1 MKFYHCWAAPKE
13 ILLAA
18 LPLFLAWQLFVSA
31 QMHKRFA
38 TEGGMN
44 QARNHGGGIQEQ
56 LPNFFTPEKYLKHK
70 THLPPNLGGTNSI
83 YFHL

>member
-1 MKFYHCWAAPKE
+1 
-13 ILLAA
+13 LAA
-18 LPLFLAWQLFVSA
+18 LPLFLAWQLFVST

-56 LPNFFTPEKYLKHK
+56 LPNFFTPEIL
-70 THLPPNLGGTNSI
+70 L
-83 YFHL
+83 